1 MKRKNSSLFV
11 VALLL
16 FVSCMPSV
24 TSNLISGV
32 DLSKYN
38 YVLWPS
44 DIEGNRKLDYV
55 MFEAYN
61 VMKETRLEV
70 ISESQLGHY
79 PLQETLISHCHVS
92 QSTRESV
99 ITIDFKDGATDL
111 PVLYVKGSFGMGW
124 GMNED
129 MRGAL
134 SGLRERM
141 LELFPKKQ
149 KK

>member
-1 MKRKNSSLFV
+1 MKGKNF
-11 VALLL
+11 LLL
-16 FVSCMPSV
+16 AASLLFLVSCSPSV

-44 DIEGNRKLDYV
+44 DTKGDRELDYV
-55 MFEAYN
+55 MFEAYS

-70 ISESQLGHY
+70 ISESQLGYY
-79 PLQETLISHCHVS
+79 PLRETLISHCHVS
-92 QSTRESV
+92 QNARESV
-99 ITIDFKDGATDL
+99 ITIDFKDGVTDL

-124 GMNED
+124 GMSDD

-134 SGLRERM
+134 SGLRKRM
-141 LELFPKKQ
+141 LKLFPKE
-149 KK
+149 

>member
-1 MKRKNSSLFV
+1 MKAKHM
-11 VALLL
+11 LLL
-16 FVSCMPSV
+16 VASLLLLVSCAPSV

-44 DIEGNRKLDYV
+44 DTKGDRELDYV
-55 MFEAYN
+55 MFEAYG

-70 ISESQLGHY
+70 ISESQLGYY

-92 QSTRESV
+92 QNARESV

-124 GMNED
+124 GMSDD

-134 SGLRERM
+134 SGLRKRI
-141 LELFPKKQ
+141 LKLFPKE
-149 KK
+149 

>member
-1 MKRKNSSLFV
+1 MKGKYLLLCIASV
-11 VALLL
+11 LL
-16 FVSCMPSV
+16 FVSCAPSV
-24 TSNLISGV
+24 TSNLISGA

-44 DIEGNRKLDYV
+44 NTKGDRELDYV

-70 ISESQLGHY
+70 ISESQLAYY
-79 PLQETLISHCHVS
+79 PLRETLISHCHVS
-92 QSTRESV
+92 QNARKSE
-99 ITIDFKDGATDL
+99 ITIDFKDGVTDL

-124 GMNED
+124 GMSED

-134 SGLRERM
+134 SALRKRM
-141 LELFPKKQ
+141 LILFPKE
-149 KK
+149 